1 MTNNSKVSDH
11 HAIIPTVELE
21 KQEFEKL
28 SKGEKDILL
37 LISMQL
43 LMATG
48 AKQRIS
54 ETGIRV
60 SCGGEEFLAKGKTV
74 LNPGW
79 KEFEDHFRK
88 MKKLTV
94 SKVEKE
100 IPLLSE
106 GQTFVCENVSASQ
119 HFTSLP
125 KTFTENSLL
134 SAMETAGNDSFNEDS
149 EKKGALSKEEF
160 MSGRQFRNTFF
171 DIFPHLICHYSAI
184 IQVSCNLIKVITA
197 GFQVTENLQDFRI
210 IEDYFDTFF

>member
-1 MTNNSKVSDH
+1 
-11 HAIIPTVELE
+11 
-21 KQEFEKL
+21 
-28 SKGEKDILL
+28 
-37 LISMQL
+37 MQL

-160 MSGRQFRNTFF
+160 MSGIQFRNTFF

>member
-79 KEFEDHFRK
+79 KEFEDHFRN
-88 MKKLTV
+88 M
-94 SKVEKE
+94 
-100 IPLLSE
+100 
-106 GQTFVCENVSASQ
+106 
-119 HFTSLP
+119 
-125 KTFTENSLL
+125 
-134 SAMETAGNDSFNEDS
+134 
-149 EKKGALSKEEF
+149 
-160 MSGRQFRNTFF
+160 
-171 DIFPHLICHYSAI
+171 
-184 IQVSCNLIKVITA
+184 
-197 GFQVTENLQDFRI
+197 
-210 IEDYFDTFF
+210 

>member
-1 MTNNSKVSDH
+1 MPDMNSSFDN
-11 HAIIPTVELE
+11 APFFSLSSL
-21 KQEFEKL
+21 KL
-28 SKGEKDILL
+28 SLPAV
-37 LISMQL
+37 S
-43 LMATG
+43 
-48 AKQRIS
+48 IS

-125 KTFTENSLL
+125 KTFTENSHHPR
-134 SAMETAGNDSFNEDS
+134 
-149 EKKGALSKEEF
+149 K
-160 MSGRQFRNTFF
+160 
-171 DIFPHLICHYSAI
+171 
-184 IQVSCNLIKVITA
+184 
-197 GFQVTENLQDFRI
+197 
-210 IEDYFDTFF
+210 